1 MIKQQPSTSGAW
13 TLHRIAL
20 VYHIIAIALI
30 SADFFFLHQLDYLQS
45 HRLLGIS
52 IDIIILGFILVL
64 AIQGIK
70 TVKRK
75 EAFILEQ
82 AERYK
87 SLYDNHPDS
96 IISFSLDGEVLS
108 ANHGLESLLGLGR
121 ESAMLT
127 SFIPMI
133 NPPDLLK
140 ALHHFQVASAGM
152 PQNFEAAFVH
162 QKGFPIPSNVTFV
175 PTMIDGQIVGVYAI
189 LKDLTEVKEQKK
201 EIDKLYKQNQLILNS
216 VSEGI
221 YGIDLSGRTIFWNQA
236 AEAITGWKVD
246 EMLGRQIHNLIR
258 PIKSDGT
265 FYSNEESPILNT
277 ILGNEFPVMKEDQFW
292 RKDGTAFPVEYMSS
306 PMLEG
311 RGQILGTVITFKDIT
326 ELKKTQELLIKSDK
340 LSAVGQLAAGVAH
353 EIRNPLT
360 ALKGFLQLLKTNS
373 EKEQYYID
381 IMRKELQRI
390 EFIVNEF
397 LFVSKPQATH
407 FVTKTVDSIVMSTI
421 ELLQPQALL
430 GNIEIEAE
438 IAPGLPAVSC
448 DEHQIKQV
456 FINILKNALE
466 SMAQGGTM
474 RIQAESDLPGR
485 NITIR
490 FIDEGCGIAPERLPK
505 LGEPFYSTKEKGT
518 GLGLMV
524 CYRIIEAHGGL
535 MQIRSKLDEGTTV
548 EITLPSTTINENK
561 EVTVK

>member
-1 MIKQQPSTSGAW
+1 MVKPAATIRSW
-13 TLHRIAL
+13 TLFQIAL
-20 VYHIIAIALI
+20 AYHIIVIIVLFAIAILFQRI
-30 SADFFFLHQLDYLQS
+30 DLSQNFKYVGIAFW
-45 HRLLGIS
+45 LGMIGV
-52 IDIIILGFILVL
+52 ILGL
-64 AIQGIK
+64 AIYFFTLIK
-70 TVKRK
+70 EREARLK
-75 EAFILEQ
+75 ESV
-82 AERYK
+82 ERYK

-96 IISFSLDGEVLS
+96 IISFSLDGEVLTS
-108 ANHGLESLLGLGR
+108 NHGLESLLGLGR
-121 ESAMLT
+121 DISLLT

-140 ALHHFQVASAGM
+140 ALHHFQVASSGM
-152 PQNFEAAFVH
+152 PQHFEAAFVH
-162 QKGFPIPSNVTFV
+162 QKGFPVQSNVTFV
-175 PTMIDGQIVGVYAI
+175 PTMVDGHIVGVYAI

-201 EIDKLYKQNQLILNS
+201 EIDKLHKQNQLILNS

-221 YGIDLSGRTIFWNQA
+221 YGIDMTGRTIFWNKA
-236 AEAITGWKVD
+236 AETMTGWKVD

-258 PIKSDGT
+258 PEKSDGT
-265 FYSNEESPILNT
+265 LFTREESPILNT
-277 ILGNEFPVMKEDQFW
+277 VLNREVTVVKEDLFW
-292 RKDGTAFPVEYMSS
+292 RKDGTSFPVEYMSS

-311 RGQILGTVITFKDIT
+311 KGHLLGTVITFQDIT
-326 ELKKTQELLIKSDK
+326 EQKKTQELLIKSDK

-373 EKEQYYID
+373 PKEQYYIE
-381 IMRKELQRI
+381 IMQNELQRI

-407 FVTKTVDSIVMSTI
+407 FESRRLDSIVTSTI

-430 GNIEIEAE
+430 GNIQIEAE
-438 IAPGLPAVSC
+438 LAPELPLVSC

-466 SMAQGGTM
+466 SMTLGGIM
-474 RIQAESDLPGR
+474 RIQAMPTQNGTEL
-485 NITIR
+485 TVR
-490 FIDEGCGIAPERLPK
+490 FIDQGCGIAPERLPK

-524 CYRIIEAHGGL
+524 CYRIIEAHGG
-535 MQIRSKLDEGTTV
+535 MMKIQSKLGEGTKV
-548 EITLPSTTINENK
+548 EITLPSMR
-561 EVTVK
+561 

>member
-1 MIKQQPSTSGAW
+1 MFIQQTTTRNW
-13 TLHRIAL
+13 TLFQLAL
-20 VYHIIAIALI
+20 IYHIVAIALI
-30 SADFFFLHQLDYLQS
+30 GADFFYLSKLAYIQDN
-45 HRLLGIS
+45 RITGLAIEIILFCAILGLALLGTIT
-52 IDIIILGFILVL
+52 L
-64 AIQGIK
+64 K
-70 TVKRK
+70 KR
-75 EAFILEQ
+75 ESTLMGT

-108 ANHGLESLLGLGR
+108 ANHGLESLLGLSR
-121 ESAMLT
+121 EASMLT
-127 SFIPMI
+127 SFILMI
-133 NPPDLLK
+133 SPPDLLK

-162 QKGFPIPSNVTFV
+162 QKGFPVPSNVTFV
-175 PTMIDGQIVGVYAI
+175 PTMVDGHIVGVYAI

-221 YGIDLSGRTIFWNQA
+221 YGIDMNGRTIFWNQA

-246 EMLGRQIHNLIR
+246 EMLGRRLHNLIR
-258 PIKSDGT
+258 MKKSDGT
-265 FYSNEESPILNT
+265 LYPPEESPLLSMLLNREVSV
-277 ILGNEFPVMKEDQFW
+277 IKEDVFW
-292 RKDGTAFPVEYMSS
+292 KKDGTSFPVEFMSS

-311 RGQILGTVITFKDIT
+311 KGHLIGTVITFKDIT
-326 ELKKTQELLIKSDK
+326 QLKKTQELLIKSDK

-360 ALKGFLQLLKTNS
+360 ALKGFLQLMKTTN
-373 EKEQYYID
+373 EKEQYYIE
-381 IMRKELQRI
+381 IMQKELQRI

-407 FVTKTVDSIVMSTI
+407 FVTRTVDSIVMSTI
-421 ELLQPQALL
+421 ELLHPQALL

-438 IAPGLPAVSC
+438 ITPDLPLVSC

-466 SMAQGGTM
+466 AMVQGGTL
-474 RIQAESDLPGR
+474 RIQAEPANNG
-485 NITIR
+485 NHVTIR
-490 FIDEGCGIAPERLPK
+490 FIDQGCGIAPERLPK

-524 CYRIIEAHGGL
+524 CYRIIEAHGGY
-535 MQIRSKLDEGTTV
+535 MEIRSKLEEGTIV
-548 EITLPSTTINENK
+548 EITLPSTK
-561 EVTVK
+561 

>member
-1 MIKQQPSTSGAW
+1 MFVQQMTTRNW
-13 TLHRIAL
+13 TIFQLVL
-20 VYHIIAIALI
+20 VYHTIAL
-30 SADFFFLHQLDYLQS
+30 ALVGTDFFFLRKLAYLQNNRFAGLAIEIILFS
-45 HRLLGIS
+45 SILALALLGIK
-52 IDIIILGFILVL
+52 VL
-64 AIQGIK
+64 KNRESTIMDN
-70 TVKRK
+70 
-75 EAFILEQ
+75 
-82 AERYK
+82 AERFK

-96 IISFSLDGEVLS
+96 IICFSLDGEVLS
-108 ANHGLESLLGLGR
+108 SNHGLESLLGLSR
-121 ESAMLT
+121 EASILT

-133 NPPDLLK
+133 SPPDLLK

-162 QKGFPIPSNVTFV
+162 QKGFPVPSNVTFV
-175 PTMIDGQIVGVYAI
+175 PTMVNGHIVGVYAI

-221 YGIDLSGRTIFWNQA
+221 YGIDTNGRTIFWNQA
-236 AEAITGWKVD
+236 ADAITGWKVD
-246 EMLGRQIHNLIR
+246 EMLGRKLHNLIR
-258 PIKSDGT
+258 MDKFDGNL
-265 FYSNEESPILNT
+265 YPPEESPILST
-277 ILGNEFPVMKEDQFW
+277 LLKHEVSGIKEDVFW
-292 RKDGTAFPVEYMSS
+292 KKDGTTFPVEYMSS

-311 RGQILGTVITFKDIT
+311 KGHLIGTVITFKDIT
-326 ELKKTQELLIKSDK
+326 QLKKTQELLIKSDK

-360 ALKGFLQLLKTNS
+360 ALKGFLQLLKTNNA
-373 EKEQYYID
+373 KEQYYIE
-381 IMRKELQRI
+381 IMQTELQRI

-407 FVTKTVDSIVMSTI
+407 FVTRTLESIVMSTI

-438 IAPGLPAVSC
+438 IMPGLPPVSC

-466 SMAQGGTM
+466 AMSHGGTM
-474 RIQAESDLPGR
+474 RIQANPSNNGSHL
-485 NITIR
+485 TIR

-524 CYRIIEAHGGL
+524 CYRIIEAHGGY
-535 MQIRSKLDEGTTV
+535 MEIRSKLDEGTTV
-548 EITLPSTTINENK
+548 EITLPSMK
-561 EVTVK
+561 

>member
-1 MIKQQPSTSGAW
+1 MLNQRKITTRQL
-13 TLHRIAL
+13 TLFQLAII
-20 VYHIIAIALI
+20 YHIFAVALI
-30 SADFFFLHQLDYLQS
+30 SVNFVYLHHLTYIQNNHYI
-45 HRLLGIS
+45 GIA
-52 IDIIILGFILVL
+52 IDMIMIGFILGL
-64 AIQGIK
+64 GFMGIQYM
-70 TVKRK
+70 K
-75 EAFILEQ
+75 EREAGMKEN

-108 ANHGLESLLGLGR
+108 SNHGLEGLLGLNR
-121 ESAMLT
+121 DASLLT

-162 QKGFPIPSNVTFV
+162 HKGFPIQSNVTFV
-175 PTMIDGQIVGVYAI
+175 PTMVDGHIVGVYAI

-221 YGIDLSGRTIFWNQA
+221 YGIDMSGRTIFWNQA
-236 AEAITGWKVD
+236 AEGITGWKVD

-258 PIKSDGT
+258 AEKGDGT
-265 FYSNEESPILNT
+265 LHSADESPILNT
-277 ILGNEFPVMKEDQFW
+277 IMHREVTIVKEDLFW
-292 RKDGTAFPVEYMSS
+292 KKDGSSFPVEYMSS

-311 RGQILGTVITFKDIT
+311 KGQLLGTVITFKDIT
-326 ELKKTQELLIKSDK
+326 EQKKTQELLIKSDK

-360 ALKGFLQLLKTNS
+360 ALKGFLQLLKTS
-373 EKEQYYID
+373 SAKEQYYIE
-381 IMRKELQRI
+381 IMQKELQRI

-397 LFVSKPQATH
+397 LFVSKPQAIH
-407 FVTKTVDSIVMSTI
+407 FETRTLDAIMTSTI

-430 GNIEIEAE
+430 GNIEIEADLT
-438 IAPGLPAVSC
+438 PDLPPVSC
-448 DEHQIKQV
+448 DEHQLKQV

-466 SMAQGGTM
+466 SMSQGGIM
-474 RIQAESDLPGR
+474 RIEAKPINQGR
-485 NITIR
+485 NICIR
-490 FIDEGCGIAPERLPK
+490 FIDQGCGIAPERLPK

-535 MQIRSKLDEGTTV
+535 MAIRSKLEEGTTV
-548 EITLPSTTINENK
+548 EITLPSIQSK
-561 EVTVK
+561 P

>member
-1 MIKQQPSTSGAW
+1 MFKQHATTKKF
-13 TLHRIAL
+13 TLYHLAL

-30 SADFFFLHQLDYLQS
+30 GTDFFFLHHLAYVQAHCYVGIAIDIVVFAVI
-45 HRLLGIS
+45 LGI
-52 IDIIILGFILVL
+52 
-64 AIQGIK
+64 AIYGIK
-70 TVKRK
+70 TVKRT
-75 EAFILEQ
+75 EVSIIET

-108 ANHGLESLLGLGR
+108 TNHGLESLLGLSR
-121 ESAMLT
+121 ETAVLT

-162 QKGFPIPSNVTFV
+162 QMGFPIQSNVTFV
-175 PTMIDGQIVGVYAI
+175 PTMVDGHIVGVYAI

-221 YGIDLSGRTIFWNQA
+221 YGIDMSGRTIFWNQA

-258 PIKSDGT
+258 PTKSDGT
-265 FYSNEESPILNT
+265 YYSNEESPILNT
-277 ILGNEFPVMKEDQFW
+277 ILDHEVSVMKEDRFW
-292 RKDGTAFPVEYMSS
+292 RKDGTTFPVEYMSS

-311 RGQILGTVITFKDIT
+311 RGQVLGTVITFKDIT

-360 ALKGFLQLLKTNS
+360 ALKGFLQLLKTNN
-373 EKEQYYID
+373 EREQYYIE
-381 IMRKELQRI
+381 IMQKELQRI

-407 FVTKTVDSIVMSTI
+407 FVTRTVDSIVMSTI

-430 GNIEIEAE
+430 GNIEIAAE
-438 IAPGLPAVSC
+438 IAPGLPMVSC

-466 SMAQGGTM
+466 AMDQGGTL
-474 RIQAESDLPGR
+474 RIEAEPDAYGR

-490 FIDEGCGIAPERLPK
+490 FIDQGCGIAPERLPK

-535 MQIRSKLDEGTTV
+535 MQIRSKLEEGTTV
-548 EITLPSTTINENK
+548 EITLPSTTTNIHKGVSE
-561 EVTVK
+561 

>member
-1 MIKQQPSTSGAW
+1 MIKQHITARNWSLYQ
-13 TLHRIAL
+13 LAL
-20 VYHIIAIALI
+20 VYHIIAIFFIGANFYFIHPLAYVQDTPLIGLFIDVILFSSILAL
-30 SADFFFLHQLDYLQS
+30 ALF
-45 HRLLGIS
+45 
-52 IDIIILGFILVL
+52 
-64 AIQGIK
+64 GIK
-70 TVKRK
+70 VLKKRESSINETAK
-75 EAFILEQ
+75 
-82 AERYK
+82 RYK

-108 ANHGLESLLGLGR
+108 ANHGLESLLGLAR
-121 ESAMLT
+121 ETSMLT

-152 PQNFEAAFVH
+152 SQNFEAAFIH
-162 QKGFPIPSNVTFV
+162 QKGYPIQSNVTFV
-175 PTMIDGQIVGVYAI
+175 PTMVDGSIVGVFAI

-201 EIDKLYKQNQLILNS
+201 VIDKLYKQNQLILNS

-221 YGIDLSGRTIFWNQA
+221 YGIDMSGRTIFWNKA

-258 PIKSDGT
+258 PVKSDGT
-265 FYSNEESPILNT
+265 LYPPEESPILNT
-277 ILGNEFPVMKEDQFW
+277 ILNHEISDMQEDMFW
-292 RKDGTAFPVEYMSS
+292 RKDETTFPVMYMSS

-311 RGQILGTVITFKDIT
+311 KDHLLGTVITFKDIT

-360 ALKGFLQLLKTNS
+360 ALKGFLQLLKTNN
-373 EKEQYYID
+373 EKEKYYIE
-381 IMRKELQRI
+381 IMQNELNRI

-407 FVTKTVDSIVMSTI
+407 FVTQTLDSIVTSTI

-430 GNIEIEAE
+430 DNIQIEAE
-438 IAPGLPAVSC
+438 LMPDLPPVSC
-448 DEHQIKQV
+448 DEHQLKQV
-456 FINILKNALE
+456 FINIMKNALE
-466 SMAQGGTM
+466 AMPLGGTM
-474 RIQAESDLPGR
+474 RIQALLDNNR
-485 NITIR
+485 NYITIR
-490 FIDEGCGIAPERLPK
+490 FIDQGCGISPERLPK

-524 CYRIIEAHGGL
+524 CFRIIEAHGGF
-535 MQIRSKLDEGTTV
+535 MEIRSKLEEGTTV
-548 EITLPSTTINENK
+548 EIKLPSTQSSHER
-561 EVTVK
+561 EG

>member
-1 MIKQQPSTSGAW
+1 MMKQKTTNNYC
-13 TLHRIAL
+13 TLYHLTL
-20 VYHIIAIALI
+20 VYHIIALLLI
-30 SADFFFLHQLDYLQS
+30 GADFFIIHQLPYVIEHQFM
-45 HRLLGIS
+45 RLA
-52 IDIIILGFILVL
+52 IDIVVLGTIVGL
-64 AIQGIK
+64 AWYGLRR
-70 TVKRK
+70 VKK
-75 EAFILEQ
+75 EENAILET
-82 AERYK
+82 AERYQ

-121 ESAMLT
+121 ENSTT

-152 PQNFEAAFVH
+152 PQNFEAAFIH
-162 QKGFPIPSNVTFV
+162 QSGIPIPSNVTFV
-175 PTMIDGQIVGVYAI
+175 PTKVDGQVVGIYAI

-201 EIDKLYKQNQLILNS
+201 VIDKLYKQNQLILNS

-221 YGIDLSGRTIFWNQA
+221 YGIDMSGRTIFWNQA
-236 AEAITGWKVD
+236 AESITGWKVD

-258 PIKSDGT
+258 PEKTDGT
-265 FYSNEESPILNT
+265 PFSREESPILST
-277 ILGNEFPVMKEDQFW
+277 ILNRDAPTMKEDLFW
-292 RKDGTAFPVEYMSS
+292 RKDGTAFPVEFMSS
-306 PMLEG
+306 PILEEKG
-311 RGQILGTVITFKDIT
+311 HILGTVITFKDIT
-326 ELKKTQELLIKSDK
+326 TLKKTQELLIKSDK

-373 EKEQYYID
+373 KKEQYYIE
-381 IMRKELQRI
+381 IMQKELQRI

-397 LFVSKPQATH
+397 LFVSKPQATN
-407 FVTKTVDSIVMSTI
+407 FATRTVDSIVMSTI

-430 GNIEIEAE
+430 ENIQIEADIE
-438 IAPGLPAVSC
+438 PDLPPVTC
-448 DEHQIKQV
+448 DERQIKQV

-466 SMAQGGTM
+466 SMEEGGLM
-474 RIQAESDLPGR
+474 RIEAAADPYKK

-490 FIDEGCGIAPERLPK
+490 FIDQGCGIAPERLPK

-524 CYRIIEAHGGL
+524 CYRIIEAHGG
-535 MQIRSKLDEGTTV
+535 MMEIQSKLEEGTTV
-548 EITLPSTTINENK
+548 EITLPSTQ
-561 EVTVK
+561 VKITEGVSTT

>member
-1 MIKQQPSTSGAW
+1 MFIQQTTTRNWTSFH
-13 TLHRIAL
+13 LAL
-20 VYHIIAIALI
+20 VYHIVAIALI
-30 SADFFFLHQLDYLQS
+30 GADFFYLSKLAYMQDN
-45 HRLLGIS
+45 RIAGLAIE
-52 IDIIILGFILVL
+52 IILFCSILVL
-64 AIQGIK
+64 SLLGTKALK
-70 TVKRK
+70 KR
-75 EAFILEQ
+75 ESTMMET

-108 ANHGLESLLGLGR
+108 ANHGLESLLGLSR
-121 ESAMLT
+121 EASMLT

-133 NPPDLLK
+133 SPPDLLK

-162 QKGFPIPSNVTFV
+162 QKGFPVPSNVTFV
-175 PTMIDGQIVGVYAI
+175 PTMVDGHIVGVYAI

-221 YGIDLSGRTIFWNQA
+221 YGIDMNGRTIFWNQA

-246 EMLGRQIHNLIR
+246 EMLGRQLHNLIR
-258 PIKSDGT
+258 MKKSDGT
-265 FYSNEESPILNT
+265 LYPPEESPLLNMLLNREVSV
-277 ILGNEFPVMKEDQFW
+277 IQEDVFW
-292 RKDGTAFPVEYMSS
+292 KKDGTTFPVEFMSS

-311 RGQILGTVITFKDIT
+311 KGYLLGTVITFKDIT
-326 ELKKTQELLIKSDK
+326 QLKKTQELLIKSDK

-360 ALKGFLQLLKTNS
+360 ALKGFLQLMKTTN
-373 EKEQYYID
+373 EKEQYYIE
-381 IMRKELQRI
+381 IMQKELQRI

-407 FVTKTVDSIVMSTI
+407 FVTRTVDSIVMSTI

-438 IAPGLPAVSC
+438 ITPGLPLVSC

-466 SMAQGGTM
+466 AMVQGGTL
-474 RIQAESDLPGR
+474 RIQAEPANNGNQL
-485 NITIR
+485 TIR
-490 FIDEGCGIAPERLPK
+490 FIDQGCGIAPERLPK

-524 CYRIIEAHGGL
+524 CYRIIEAHGGY
-535 MQIRSKLDEGTTV
+535 MEIKSKLEEGTTV
-548 EITLPSTTINENK
+548 EITLPSTK
-561 EVTVK
+561 

>member
-1 MIKQQPSTSGAW
+1 MMKQKTTIKHY
-13 TLHRIAL
+13 TLYQLTL
-20 VYHIIAIALI
+20 VYHIIALLLI
-30 SADFFFLHQLDYLQS
+30 GTNFFIVHQLPYVLE
-45 HRLLGIS
+45 HRPIGLA
-52 IDIIILGFILVL
+52 IDIVVLCTMLGL
-64 AIQGIK
+64 ALYGLRRIK
-70 TVKRK
+70 KGETS
-75 EAFILEQ
+75 ILET
-82 AERYK
+82 AERYQ

-121 ESAMLT
+121 ENTTT

-133 NPPDLLK
+133 SPPDLLK

-152 PQNFEAAFVH
+152 PQNFEAAFIH
-162 QKGFPIPSNVTFV
+162 QNGIPIPSNVTFV
-175 PTMIDGQIVGVYAI
+175 PTKVDGQVVGIYAI

-201 EIDKLYKQNQLILNS
+201 VIDKLYKQNQLILNS

-221 YGIDLSGRTIFWNQA
+221 YGIDMSGRTIFWNQA

-258 PIKSDGT
+258 PEKADGT
-265 FYSNEESPILNT
+265 PFSREESPVLNT
-277 ILGNEFPVMKEDQFW
+277 ILNRDAPIMREDLFW
-292 RKDGTAFPVEYMSS
+292 RKDGTAFPVEFMSS
-306 PMLEG
+306 PILEEKG
-311 RGQILGTVITFKDIT
+311 HILGTVITFKDIT

-373 EKEQYYID
+373 TKEQYYIE
-381 IMRKELQRI
+381 IMQKELQRI

-397 LFVSKPQATH
+397 LFVSKPQATN
-407 FVTKTVDSIVMSTI
+407 FDTRTIDSIVISTI
-421 ELLQPQALL
+421 ELLQPQAILE
-430 GNIEIEAE
+430 NIQIEADIE
-438 IAPGLPAVSC
+438 PNLPPVSC
-448 DEHQIKQV
+448 DERQIKQV

-466 SMAQGGTM
+466 SMEEGGLM
-474 RIQAESDLPGR
+474 RIEAAADAAKK

-490 FIDEGCGIAPERLPK
+490 FIDQGCGIAPERLPK

-524 CYRIIEAHGGL
+524 CYRIIEAHGG
-535 MQIRSKLDEGTTV
+535 MMEIQSKLEEGTTV
-548 EITLPSTTINENK
+548 EITLPSTQ
-561 EVTVK
+561 VKITEGVSVV